1 MKIRAKIDLDEF
13 FAVVDKCDGK
23 VELVT
28 DEGDRYNLSSRI
40 SQCVAVSKFFSG
52 GEDVPG
58 LRIVASNSEDA
69 KKIMAF
75 LENVG

>member
-40 SQCVAVSKFFSG
+40 SQCVAVSKFFSRG
-52 GEDVPG
+52 KDVPG

-75 LENVG
+75 LGNVR